1 MKIAYLKNI
10 SFYIYIFFSIILIPL
25 INLILVPS
33 IIDNAKMYNYY
44 NSIKYDYTLLAENRK
59 QNSYYFLDDDNY
71 SLILS
76 QDNSLL
82 GYINAVCL
90 MQVDDKYSELGYYNE
105 SNVLIGV
112 YKRLNYNECS
122 ITENVASKYGLKVG
136 NIIFNLYN
144 EKITEYKIVNI
155 LKNTYNFLTPKE
167 GVYQAYIFSGYN
179 ENKVS
184 KEKYLSFSIF
194 NDEIDKNATNYC
206 FTSTI
211 IKKCKSNLI
220 LEYCLTIIF
229 YLIMIIIYYVLNQK
243 DIINMLRLYNLGY
256 KKKKLI
262 KYLLIETIFTITI
275 MFIFGLIFEIFI
287 NKILIYM
294 IEIIILCLF
303 IYVVNVFKIFWRLK
317 DGKRNFKIK
326 QI

>member
-10 SFYIYIFFSIILIPL
+10 SFYIYIFFSVILISL

-211 IKKCKSNLI
+211 IKKCKSNLT

-317 DGKRNFKIK
+317 DGKRNFTIK

>member
-10 SFYIYIFFSIILIPL
+10 SFYIYIFFSIILISL

-184 KEKYLSFSIF
+184 KG
-194 NDEIDKNATNYC
+194 AV
-206 FTSTI
+206 
-211 IKKCKSNLI
+211 KK
-220 LEYCLTIIF
+220 
-229 YLIMIIIYYVLNQK
+229 
-243 DIINMLRLYNLGY
+243 
-256 KKKKLI
+256 
-262 KYLLIETIFTITI
+262 
-275 MFIFGLIFEIFI
+275 
-287 NKILIYM
+287 
-294 IEIIILCLF
+294 
-303 IYVVNVFKIFWRLK
+303 
-317 DGKRNFKIK
+317 
-326 QI
+326 

>member
-10 SFYIYIFFSIILIPL
+10 SFYIYIFFSIILISL

-167 GVYQAYIFSGYN
+167 GVYQSYIFSGYN

>member
-10 SFYIYIFFSIILIPL
+10 SFYIYIFFSIILISL

-220 LEYCLTIIF
+220 LEYCLIIIF

>member
-1 MKIAYLKNI
+1 
-10 SFYIYIFFSIILIPL
+10 
-25 INLILVPS
+25 
-33 IIDNAKMYNYY
+33 
-44 NSIKYDYTLLAENRK
+44 
-59 QNSYYFLDDDNY
+59 
-71 SLILS
+71 
-76 QDNSLL
+76 
-82 GYINAVCL
+82 

-211 IKKCKSNLI
+211 IKKCKSNLT

>member
-10 SFYIYIFFSIILIPL
+10 SLYIYIFFSVILISL
-25 INLILVPS
+25 INLILLPS

-211 IKKCKSNLI
+211 IKKCKSNLT
-220 LEYCLTIIF
+220 LEYFLTIIF

-275 MFIFGLIFEIFI
+275 MFVFGLIFEIFI

-303 IYVVNVFKIFWRLK
+303 IYVINVFKIFWRLK

>member
-10 SFYIYIFFSIILIPL
+10 SFYIYIFFSVILISL

-211 IKKCKSNLI
+211 IKKCKSNLT

-275 MFIFGLIFEIFI
+275 MFVFGLIFEIFI

-303 IYVVNVFKIFWRLK
+303 IYVINVFKIFWRLK

>member
-10 SFYIYIFFSIILIPL
+10 SFYLYIFFSVILISL

-136 NIIFNLYN
+136 SIIFNLYN

-184 KEKYLSFSIF
+184 KEKYLIFSIF

-211 IKKCKSNLI
+211 IKKCKSNLT
-220 LEYCLTIIF
+220 LEYFLTIIF

-275 MFIFGLIFEIFI
+275 MFVFGLIFEIFI

-303 IYVVNVFKIFWRLK
+303 IYVINVFKIFWRLK

>member
-10 SFYIYIFFSIILIPL
+10 SFYIYIFFSVILISL

-211 IKKCKSNLI
+211 IKKCKSNLT

>member
-10 SFYIYIFFSIILIPL
+10 SLYIYIFFSIILISL

>member
-10 SFYIYIFFSIILIPL
+10 SFYIYIFFSVILISL

-105 SNVLIGV
+105 SNILIGV

-211 IKKCKSNLI
+211 IKKCKSNLT
-220 LEYCLTIIF
+220 LEYCLTLIF

>member
-10 SFYIYIFFSIILIPL
+10 SFYIYIFFSVILISL

-90 MQVDDKYSELGYYNE
+90 MQVDDKYSKLGYYNE

-211 IKKCKSNLI
+211 IKKCKSNLT

-287 NKILIYM
+287 KKILIYM

>member
-10 SFYIYIFFSIILIPL
+10 SFYLYIFFCVILISL
-25 INLILVPS
+25 VNLILLPS
-33 IIDNAKMYNYY
+33 IINSTKMYNYY
-44 NSIKYDYTLLAENRK
+44 NSIKYDYTLLAENCK
-59 QNSYYFLDDDNY
+59 QSSYYYLDDDNY

-82 GYINAVCL
+82 GYINAVSL
-90 MQVDDKYSELGYYNE
+90 MEVDGKYSELGYYNE

-112 YKRLNYNECS
+112 YKKLNYNECS
-122 ITENVASKYGLKVG
+122 ITENIASIYGLKIG
-136 NIIFNLYN
+136 STIFNLYN

-211 IKKCKSNLI
+211 IKKCKSNLT

-229 YLIMIIIYYVLNQK
+229 YLIMIIVYYILNQK
-243 DIINMLRLYNLGY
+243 DINNMLRLYNLGY

-262 KYLLIETIFTITI
+262 KYLLIETICTITI

-317 DGKRNFKIK
+317 YGKRNFKIK

>member
-10 SFYIYIFFSIILIPL
+10 SFYLYIFFSVILISL
-25 INLILVPS
+25 INLILVSS

-59 QNSYYFLDDDNY
+59 QDSYYFLDDDNY

-82 GYINAVCL
+82 GYINAICL

-122 ITENVASKYGLKVG
+122 ITENIASKYGLKVG
-136 NIIFNLYN
+136 NIIFNIYN

-167 GVYQAYIFSGYN
+167 RVYQAYIFSGYN

-211 IKKCKSNLI
+211 IKKCKSNLT

-303 IYVVNVFKIFWRLK
+303 IYVVNVFKIFWRIK

>member
-1 MKIAYLKNI
+1 
-10 SFYIYIFFSIILIPL
+10 
-25 INLILVPS
+25 
-33 IIDNAKMYNYY
+33 MYNYY

-211 IKKCKSNLI
+211 IKKCKSNLT

>member
-1 MKIAYLKNI
+1 
-10 SFYIYIFFSIILIPL
+10 
-25 INLILVPS
+25 
-33 IIDNAKMYNYY
+33 MYNYY

-179 ENKVS
+179 ENKGS

>member
-10 SFYIYIFFSIILIPL
+10 SFYIYIFFSIILISL

-211 IKKCKSNLI
+211 IKKCKSNLTH
-220 LEYCLTIIF
+220 EYCLTIIF